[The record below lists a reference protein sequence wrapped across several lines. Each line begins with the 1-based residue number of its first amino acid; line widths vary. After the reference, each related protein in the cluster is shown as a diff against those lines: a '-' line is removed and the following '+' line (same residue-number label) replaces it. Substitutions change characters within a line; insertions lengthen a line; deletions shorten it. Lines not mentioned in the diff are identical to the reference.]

1 MNAVLFQSQLLAIA
15 REQIHVI
22 VIAFVNLEDKQNSSC
37 KSNQSCRKYPVDR
50 LTQNYIPCLG
60 HRGKKPYP
68 V

>member
-22 VIAFVNLEDKQNSSC
+22 VIAFVNLEDKIHLASQINHAG
-37 KSNQSCRKYPVDR
+37 NTL
-50 LTQNYIPCLG
+50 LTDSHKIIPCLR
-60 HRGKKPYP
+60 HRGQKPYP